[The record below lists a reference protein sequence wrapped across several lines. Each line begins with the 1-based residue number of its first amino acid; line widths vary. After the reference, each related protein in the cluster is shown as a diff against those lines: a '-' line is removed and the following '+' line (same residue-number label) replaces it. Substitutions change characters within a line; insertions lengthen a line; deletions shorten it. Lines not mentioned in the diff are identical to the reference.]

1 MLKFYL
7 YDYNYFGFIVI
18 IYLLAYI
25 LNKKYLTDPLF
36 VYLNTYKYN
45 QYITLLFYT
54 HIYYFVNTTSS
65 ENKNEQI
72 TVNSL

>member
-1 MLKFYL
+1 MLKCYL
-7 YDYNYFGFIVI
+7 YDYSYFGFIVI

-45 QYITLLFYT
+45 EYITLLFYT
-54 HIYYFVNTTSS
+54 HIY
-65 ENKNEQI
+65 
-72 TVNSL
+72 